1 MARQGDSGAFNAAL
15 AEISPARRAK
25 ADAARLRYERR
36 QARQARRQREL
47 AAVRGQSALDPV
59 ARALAKALAGAGNTP
74 TEQAKP

>member
-36 QARQARRQREL
+36 QARRQREL
-47 AAVRGQSALDPV
+47 AAVRGQSAVDPV

-74 TEQAKP
+74 TE